1 MDAIECIKSRMSIR
15 KFKPEP
21 VPQDALIEIIDIA
34 RWSPSYKNSQPW
46 EVVILSGK
54 KKEDLSAML
63 IDLFKKGTEP
73 CPDIPEPESWPE
85 PQQAR
90 INDLYAKRARATGMD
105 LNDPEVIK
113 KAKIANFGFYRAPHA
128 IYLVQD
134 GSLNEWSIF
143 DIGLFA
149 QTLMLAAHARGIGSV
164 PQAFATDYARY
175 IKEFLGIAAGKRLVL
190 GMSVGYPDMES
201 PVNSFRTD
209 RVPVSE
215 IVTWME

>member
-85 PQQAR
+85 PQKAR

-128 IYLVQD
+128 VYLIQD

-164 PQAFATDYARY
+164 PQAFATDYARD

-201 PVNSFRTD
+201 PVNDFRTD